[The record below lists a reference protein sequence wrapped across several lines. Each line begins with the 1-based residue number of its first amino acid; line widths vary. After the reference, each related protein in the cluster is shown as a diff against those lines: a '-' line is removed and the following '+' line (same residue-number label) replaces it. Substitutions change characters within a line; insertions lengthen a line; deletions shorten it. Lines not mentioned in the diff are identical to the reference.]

1 MGLTDILV
9 ESSLAFGLPFA
20 GHSGPASPMGLTGIE
35 PVTFAILKHVCEGNV
50 LAAELQARGP
60 TGI

>member
-35 PVTFAILKHVCEGNV
+35 PVTFATLSHRVR
-50 LAAELQARGP
+50 A
-60 TGI
+60 TF

>member
-1 MGLTDILV
+1 
-9 ESSLAFGLPFA
+9 
-20 GHSGPASPMGLTGIE
+20 MGLTGIE

-60 TGI
+60 TGIWTRSLPAASGAL